1 MAKIDD
7 LKKSVS
13 DMTDEE
19 LMEALKTIRSNRRIP
34 AKKASGK
41 RKTTKKSKSKTIN
54 VEGLA
59 SGLSPE
65 VAAALLKEL
74 EGGNDES

>member
-41 RKTTKKSKSKTIN
+41 RKTAKKSKSKKIN
-54 VEGLA
+54 IAGLTG
-59 SGLSPE
+59 GLSAD
-65 VAAALLKEL
+65 VAQQLLKEL
-74 EGGNDES
+74 EGGKDES

>member
-19 LMEALKTIRSNRRIP
+19 LMEALKTIRTNRRIP

-41 RKTTKKSKSKTIN
+41 RKTKKKSKSKQIN
-54 VEGLA
+54 VKGLI

-65 VAAALLKEL
+65 MAKTLLKEL
-74 EGGNDES
+74 GGDDES